1 MQKLLVIGLGNPILG
16 DDGAGW
22 HAARAVSWLLQEKT
36 GLETPGWSEANLLQT
51 DFSHLKDTAW
61 PSGWVYNNGENRM
74 VEVDCLSVGGLGLME
89 RMLGYQ
95 AVILIDALTDPSH
108 STGTVRCFS
117 LQDLQSITKGHSA
130 SAHDASLQD
139 SLEMGRRLG
148 ADIPEQVAIVGIS
161 TSAAFDFSEALSD
174 AIAAAIPEAVFTV
187 TRLLEEWM
195 RSINKDLIFESCD

>member
-1 MQKLLVIGLGNPILG
+1 MQKLLVVGLGNPILG

-22 HAARAVSWLLQEKT
+22 HVARAVSWLLQDKT
-36 GLETPGWSEANLLQT
+36 NLKSSGWSEAFPLQT
-51 DFSHLKDTAW
+51 DFDHLTGIDW
-61 PSGWVYNNGENRM
+61 PSGWVYHTAENRL

-89 RMLGYQ
+89 RMLGYHS
-95 AVILIDALTDPSH
+95 AILIDALINPTLPA
-108 STGTVRCFS
+108 GTVRCFS
-117 LQDLQSITKGHSA
+117 LQDFEPTTKGHSA

-195 RSINKDLIFESCD
+195 RSISKDLIFESCD